1 MGLLDGFKTLM
12 RGGDNSN
19 AEVKHAIEVAMAQ
32 AAAIAATPIP
42 FSGSAGLIPTQIK
55 MIQTI
60 YGVHGQTISREVL
73 QSELNGLVQGVVKA
87 GIKQE
92 LKRLFVPSISEIGAS
107 VMNAKDAAL
116 YLQIMGN
123 EIDKGLEL
131 GTIKD
136 QNDLQVAL
144 LRVAT
149 QYLND
154 VGQAQVD
161 KEQANAM
168 SAATEPTVAANS
180 TNMQPTTAPQPASVP
195 EPSDEPTNNGLLQ
208 SAWGSLKQMRDEHH
222 EQEAREKEQKKHK
235 HDDHDDDHH
244 HHHHHHDHD

>member
-60 YGVHGQTISREVL
+60 YGVHGQTISKEVL

-144 LRVAT
+144 LQVAT

-154 VGQAQVD
+154 VDQAQID
-161 KEQANAM
+161 KEQAKPVG
-168 SAATEPTVAANS
+168 AATESTVAA
-180 TNMQPTTAPQPASVP
+180 NMQPTTAPQPTSVP

-208 SAWGSLKQMRDEHH
+208 SAWGSLKQIRDEHH

-235 HDDHDDDHH
+235 HDDKHH
-244 HHHHHHDHD
+244 HRHHDHD

>member
-60 YGVHGQTISREVL
+60 YSVHGQTISKEVL

-92 LKRLFVPSISEIGAS
+92 LKRLFIPSISEIGAS

-123 EIDKGLEL
+123 EIDKGLEM

-136 QNDLQVAL
+136 ETDLQVAL

-149 QYLND
+149 QYLNNVD
-154 VGQAQVD
+154 QAQID
-161 KEQANAM
+161 KNQA
-168 SAATEPTVAANS
+168 T
-180 TNMQPTTAPQPASVP
+180 MQPEVGATIPHPDTSEMPKPTL
-195 EPSDEPTNNGLLQ
+195 DEQTNNGLLQ
-208 SAWGSLKQMRDEHH
+208 NAWGGLKQMRDEHH
-222 EQEAREKEQKKHK
+222 QQEAREKELKKLR
-235 HDDHDDDHH
+235 HDEHH
-244 HHHHHHDHD
+244 HHHRDHD